1 MLRLFVKNRYLL
13 GVVER
18 ERQSAAEERIVAASS
33 AVADS
38 SRPAAFAADTAGH
51 RIVDVEGTAVDIPLA
66 VADSLVDPSAA
77 VDSLAAPSEHILVA
91 EESLAVD
98 NLAFRIVAAEN
109 LELQTVVV
117 DSPAFPEGS
126 VDSQACL
133 DLDKLLDS
141 DLAETKN
148 QCLNFNL
155 INDD

>member
-1 MLRLFVKNRYLL
+1 MKNRYLL

-18 ERQSAAEERIVAASS
+18 ERRPAAEERIVAASL

-51 RIVDVEGTAVDIPLA
+51 RIVVEEGTAVGSLADPLEA
-66 VADSLVDPSAA
+66 VDSLVDPSAA
-77 VDSLAAPSEHILVA
+77 AGSLAGPLEHILVA

-109 LELQTVVV
+109 LELQTVVG

-141 DLAETKN
+141 GLAETKN
-148 QCLNFNL
+148 QGLHYNL